1 LYLLSQSSLVTNF
14 IFFCAIAL
22 SQFLWRRADFLTIED
37 SFSPDRFRPSIGLG
51 VSTYSVV
58 QISGATSVSG
68 GAAAVA
74 NFMLLYCLT
83 EFLHVWYIGSSLAGL
98 VTGFVTSFVLQKFW
112 AF

>member
-1 LYLLSQSSLVTNF
+1 VCNCPFTV
-14 IFFCAIAL
+14 
-22 SQFLWRRADFLTIED
+22 LWRRADFLTIEN
-37 SFSPDRFRPSIGLG
+37 SFSPDPFRPGIGPG

-83 EFLHVWYIGSSLAGL
+83 EFLHVWYIASSLAGL